1 MENGIIEDNEK
12 VDDVN
17 TRRKSNSQLIFL
29 SNQPYFI
36 IENLFR
42 IILFQQKANLES
54 KNQMFL
60 YHIFL
65 EF

>member
-1 MENGIIEDNEK
+1 MANDVLLYRYNARIIYSDENGTENIDSTYI
-12 VDDVN
+12 
-17 TRRKSNSQLIFL
+17 R
-29 SNQPYFI
+29 YFI